1 MVGCQENGERGCE
14 GKRGGGKKREG
25 ERKEEREGTYS
36 HVYGGG
42 GRRKGSVRWRKMGGK
57 AEDDRSLQKNTIFLG
72 LLLSLLVPTEEYIY
86 NMQKYE

>member
-42 GRRKGSVRWRKMGGK
+42 GRREGSLRWRKVRR
-57 AEDDRSLQKNTIFLG
+57 ESRRRQK
-72 LLLSLLVPTEEYIY
+72 PTEKYHFSGTLTVSACTYRRIYI
-86 NMQKYE
+86 